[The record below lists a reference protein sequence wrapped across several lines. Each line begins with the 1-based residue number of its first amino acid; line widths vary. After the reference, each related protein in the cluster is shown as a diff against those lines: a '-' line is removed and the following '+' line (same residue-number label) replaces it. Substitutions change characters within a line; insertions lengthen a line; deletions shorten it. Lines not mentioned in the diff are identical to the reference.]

1 MNIFSRVVD
10 DDPDDLIGQELCEA
24 IADSDDPY
32 SLDLNLHAMQTIAYE
47 TIATEVLYGGA
58 AGGGKSHL
66 MRAASVLWSTFIPG
80 LQTYLFRRKFPDL
93 YKNHMEGPSGYPNM
107 LSKWVAAGYAKINY
121 SNNQIVFPFNSA
133 KVHLCHAK
141 DEKNVYDYQGAEIHV
156 LLMDELT
163 HFTEFMYRYLRGRVR
178 KGALWVPEHL
188 RDQFPR
194 ILSGSNPGGIG
205 HNFVKKTF
213 ITPAEPLAIV
223 QQPPSEGGFLR
234 QFIPAKLEDN
244 PTMAEN
250 DPDYINR
257 LEGLGNPALVKAMR
271 DGDWNIVAGGAL
283 DDVWNDGIKMR
294 RFAIPAGWRLDRSLD
309 WGSAKPFSVLWY
321 AEADGTDVQL
331 PNGRTWSPPRG
342 TIFVI
347 DEWYGAK
354 GTNEGLKM
362 SAKNCARGINDKERS
377 LINSKWILSKPRPG
391 PADNSIADTQNPNTP
406 TIADDMGGKGVRW
419 ERSDKS
425 PGSRK
430 IGLELMRTRLE
441 EAGKPHPEEPAL
453 YIFDHCRNLLEH
465 LPVLQR
471 DPNKIEDVDTKQ
483 EDHDYDS
490 LRYRVLKGSG
500 AAELLTIRLPS

>member
-1 MNIFSRVVD
+1 MSDSEDRII
-10 DDPDDLIGQELCEA
+10 DLIGE
-24 IADSDDPY
+24 SDDPFA
-32 SLDLNLHAMQTIAYE
+32 LDLTLHEKQTIAYE
-47 TIATEVLYGGA
+47 TLGTEVLYGGA

-66 MRAASVLWSTFIPG
+66 MRGASILWSTFIPG

-93 YKNHMEGPSGYPNM
+93 YKNHMEGPSGYPN
-107 LSKWVAAGYAKINY
+107 LLARWVNAGYAKINY
-121 SNNQIVFPFNSA
+121 SDNAISFPFNGS
-133 KVHLCHAK
+133 KIHLCHAK

-178 KGALWVPEHL
+178 IGGLEVPDEW
-188 RDQFPR
+188 RGYFPR
-194 ILSGSNPGGIG
+194 ILAGSNPGGIG

-223 QQPPSEGGFLR
+223 QQPASEGGFKR
-234 QFIPAKLEDN
+234 QYIPAKLDDN
-244 PTMAEN
+244 PTMAKN
-250 DPDYINR
+250 DPDYIDR

-283 DDVWNDGIKMR
+283 DDVWTDRVRMP
-294 RFAIPAGWRLDRSLD
+294 RFPIPAGWRVDRSLD

-321 AEADGTDVQL
+321 AEADGTEATL
-331 PNGRTWSPPRG
+331 PSGRKWAPPAG
-342 TIFVI
+342 TLFVI
-347 DEWYGAK
+347 HEWYGAR
-354 GTNEGLKM
+354 GVNEGLKM
-362 SAKNCARGINDKERS
+362 PAKQVARGIIDMEQS
-377 LINSKWILSKPRPG
+377 LITGKWVMRTPAPG
-391 PADNSIADTQNPNTP
+391 PADNSIADTQNPKTP
-406 TIADDMGGKGVRW
+406 TIADDMGAKGVRW

-425 PGSRK
+425 PNSRK
-430 IGLELMRTRLE
+430 IGLELMRTRLA
-441 EAGKPHPEEPAL
+441 EAGKDHPEEPAL

-471 DPNKIEDVDTKQ
+471 DAKKLEDVDTAQ

-500 AAELLTIRLPS
+500 AAELLTINLPS

>member
-1 MNIFSRVVD
+1 MMYD
-10 DDPDDLIGQELCEA
+10 DDPDDEIGQQLCA
-24 IADSDDPY
+24 DIAASDDPY
-32 SLDLNLHAMQTIAYE
+32 ALDINLHEKQTIAYE

-66 MRAASVLWSTFIPG
+66 MRGGSVLWSTFIPG

-107 LSKWVAAGYAKINY
+107 LARWVSAGYAKINY
-121 SNNQIVFPFNSA
+121 SNNQIVFPFNGS
-133 KVHLCHAK
+133 KIHLCHAK

-163 HFTEFMYRYLRGRVR
+163 HFTEAMYRYLRGRVR
-178 KGALWVPEHL
+178 LGGLIVPDEFKGM
-188 RDQFPR
+188 FPR
-194 ILSGSNPGGIG
+194 ILCGSNPGGLG

-213 ITPAEPLAIV
+213 ITPAEPFQIV
-223 QQPPSEGGFLR
+223 QQPASEGGFLR
-234 QFIPAKLEDN
+234 QYIPAKLDDN

-250 DPDYINR
+250 DPNYIDR
-257 LEGLGNPALVKAMR
+257 LEGLGNEALVKAMR

-283 DDVWNDGIKMR
+283 DDVWNDNLKRR
-294 RFAIPAGWRLDRSLD
+294 RFQIPPSWRIDRSLD

-321 AEADGTDVQL
+321 AECDGTEATL
-331 PNGRTWSPPRG
+331 PDGRKWAPPAG
-342 TIFVI
+342 TIIVI
-347 DEWYGAK
+347 HEWYGAR
-354 GTNEGLKM
+354 GVNEGLKM
-362 SAKNCARGINDKERS
+362 PAKQVARGIIDMEQS
-377 LINSKWILSKPRPG
+377 LVSGKWIMRRPSPG
-391 PADNSIADTQNPNTP
+391 PADNAIADTQNPKTP
-406 TIADDMGGKGVRW
+406 TIADDMGSKGVRW

-430 IGLELMRTRLE
+430 IGLELLRTRIA
-441 EAGKPHPEEPAL
+441 EAGKDHPEDAAL

-471 DPNKIEDVDTKQ
+471 DEKKPEDVDSSQ

-490 LRYRVLKGSG
+490 LRYRILKGSG
-500 AAELLTIRLPS
+500 AAELLQINLPS

>member
-1 MNIFSRVVD
+1 MMYD
-10 DDPDDLIGQELCEA
+10 DDPDDEIGQALCAE
-24 IADSDDPY
+24 IAASDDPY
-32 SLDLNLHAMQTIAYE
+32 ALDINLHEKQTIAYE
-47 TIATEVLYGGA
+47 TPATEVLYGGA

-66 MRAASVLWSTFIPG
+66 MRGASVLWSTFIPG

-107 LSKWVAAGYAKINY
+107 LARWVNAGYAKINY
-121 SNNQIVFPFNSA
+121 SNNQIVFPFNGA
-133 KVHLCHAK
+133 KIHLCHAK

-178 KGALWVPEHL
+178 IGGLWVPDEWKGM
-188 RDQFPR
+188 FPR

-213 ITPAEPLAIV
+213 ITPAEPFQIV
-223 QQPPSEGGFLR
+223 QQPASEGGFLR
-234 QFIPAKLEDN
+234 QYIPAKLDDN

-257 LEGLGNPALVKAMR
+257 LEGLGNAALVKAMR

-283 DDVWNDGIKMR
+283 DDVWTDRVKR
-294 RFAIPAGWRLDRSLD
+294 PRFQIPPGWRLDRSLD

-321 AEADGTDVQL
+321 AECDGTEATLADG
-331 PNGRTWSPPRG
+331 RKWAPPAG
-342 TIFVI
+342 TIIVI
-347 DEWYGAK
+347 HEWYGAR
-354 GTNEGLKM
+354 GVNEGLKM
-362 SAKNCARGINDKERS
+362 SAKQVARGIIDMEQS
-377 LINSKWILSKPRPG
+377 LVSGKWIMKTPSPG
-391 PADNSIADTQNPNTP
+391 PADNAIADTQNPKTP
-406 TIADDMGGKGVRW
+406 TIADDMATKGVRW

-425 PGSRK
+425 PGSR
-430 IGLELMRTRLE
+430 INGLELLRTRIG
-441 EAGKPHPEEPAL
+441 EASKDHPEEPAL

-471 DPNKIEDVDTKQ
+471 DAKKPEDVDTAQ

-500 AAELLTIRLPS
+500 AAELLQINLPS

>member
-1 MNIFSRVVD
+1 MMYD
-10 DDPDDLIGQELCEA
+10 DDPDDLIGQQLCA
-24 IADSDDPY
+24 DIAQSDDPY
-32 SLDLNLHAMQTIAYE
+32 ALDINLHEKQTIAYE

-66 MRAASVLWSTFIPG
+66 MRGASILWSTFIPG

-93 YKNHMEGPSGYPNM
+93 YKNHMEGPSGYPNI
-107 LSKWVAAGYAKINY
+107 LARWVQAGYAKINY
-121 SNNQIVFPFNSA
+121 SNNQIVFPFNGA
-133 KVHLCHAK
+133 KIHLCHAK

-178 KGALWVPEHL
+178 IGGLIVPEEL
-188 RDQFPR
+188 QGMFPR
-194 ILSGSNPGGIG
+194 ILAGSNPGGIG

-213 ITPAEPLAIV
+213 ITPAEPFQIV

-234 QFIPAKLEDN
+234 QYIPAKLDDN

-257 LEGLGNPALVKAMR
+257 LEGLGNDALVKAMR

-283 DDVWNDGIKMR
+283 DDVWSDRVKMR
-294 RFAIPAGWRLDRSLD
+294 RFPIPAGWRLDRSLD

-321 AEADGTDVQL
+321 AEADGTEATL
-331 PNGRTWSPPRG
+331 PNGKTFCPPRG
-342 TIFVI
+342 SIIVI
-347 DEWYGAK
+347 HEWYGAR
-354 GTNEGLKM
+354 GVNEGLKM
-362 SAKNCARGINDKERS
+362 PAKQVARGIIDMEHS
-377 LINSKWILSKPRPG
+377 LLTGKWIQKKPSPG
-391 PADNSIADTQNPNTP
+391 PADNSIVDTQNPKTP
-406 TIADDMGGKGVRW
+406 TIADDFGSKGIRW

-425 PGSRK
+425 PNSRK
-430 IGLELMRTRLE
+430 IGLELMRGRIA
-441 EAGKPHPEEPAL
+441 EAGKDYPEEPCL
-453 YIFDHCRNLLEH
+453 FIFDHCRNLLEH

-471 DPNKIEDVDTKQ
+471 DADKPEDVDTKQ

-490 LRYRVLKGSG
+490 LRYRILKGSG